1 MDIHIPL
8 WVLNYWAVAAVF
20 QMLYLGNIILSGKR
34 KFDTSN
40 DFAVMRVVVDNVP
53 LLKKTINM
61 VFGPI
66 GYFLISL
73 LIFLLSPVWFPYSI
87 YQITVKFFS
96 KKQPPDKPQD
106 KAEPPIKDFEFVDDM
121 TEKPAEPSSQNTET

>member
-40 DFAVMRVVVDNVP
+40 DFAVMRVVVDNIP

-61 VFGPI
+61 VFGPV

-87 YQITVKFFS
+87 YQIIVKFFS

-106 KAEPPIKDFEFVDDM
+106 KVEPPIKDFEFVDDM